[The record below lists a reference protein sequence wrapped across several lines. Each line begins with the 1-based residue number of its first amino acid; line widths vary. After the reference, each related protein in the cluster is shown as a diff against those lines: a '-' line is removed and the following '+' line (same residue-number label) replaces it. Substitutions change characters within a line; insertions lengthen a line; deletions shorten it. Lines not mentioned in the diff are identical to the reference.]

1 MKLKELVDNIFK
13 DGPKPYDSMGFNV
26 PNYTLYG
33 EKELSEYKD
42 KLLQCEE
49 FSEVN
54 ELEFMTMP
62 FITINDKPVQAESLI
77 INDGVKIKGK
87 CYLLS
92 VMYTPEIYDPKS
104 LNETV
109 KDGASIT
116 PTIYDPTTFEPTK
129 KITLSFSPE
138 RKQDPSNLEFDQ
150 EQLIKQELHDL
161 LDKVLDRPEEY
172 LVKGVRKVLIRG
184 IFENI
189 ESPNIPTPQP
199 LSGVIN
205 KQDTNPTHYMLFYL
219 NKINNENGVTVKL
232 EKKMIPSEL
241 KDKFLEEFKEEG
253 IHVTEEQIEEFLKRN
268 NITK

>member
-1 MKLKELVDNIFK
+1 MKLKELVDDIFK
-13 DGPKPYDSMGFNV
+13 DGPLKPYDNGFNI

-33 EKELSEYKD
+33 EKELSQYKD

-49 FSEVN
+49 FSELN
-54 ELEFMTMP
+54 ELEFMSMP
-62 FITINDKPVQAESLI
+62 FITINDKPLQAQQLI

-92 VMYTPEIYDPKS
+92 VTYTPEIYDPTS
-104 LNETV
+104 IHQTV

-116 PTIYDPTTFEPTK
+116 PTIYDPTTFQPLK
-129 KITLSFSPE
+129 KIVLSFSPE
-138 RKQDPSNLEFDQ
+138 RKQDLSNLEFDQ
-150 EQLIKQELHDL
+150 EQLVKQELHDL
-161 LDKVLDRPEEY
+161 LDKVLESPEEY
-172 LVKGVRKVLIRG
+172 QVKGIRKILIRG

-199 LSGVIN
+199 LSGIIN
-205 KQDTNPTHYMLFYL
+205 KQDVNPTHCMIFYL

-232 EKKMIPSEL
+232 ENKMIPSEL